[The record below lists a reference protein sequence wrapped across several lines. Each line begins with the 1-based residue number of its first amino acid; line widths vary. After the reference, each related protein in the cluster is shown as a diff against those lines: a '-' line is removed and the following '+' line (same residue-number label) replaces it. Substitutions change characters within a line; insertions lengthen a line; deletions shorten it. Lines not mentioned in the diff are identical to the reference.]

1 MVVRMS
7 WERAFAGPMTKPLP
21 FTEARVRRVIAA
33 ARKEGIATGA
43 ISIHPDGT
51 ITVRWG
57 EQGVALSAPPP
68 HNAASSEW
76 EDIQV

>member
-1 MVVRMS
+1 MPQS
-7 WERAFAGPMTKPLP
+7 ALAWGFQIPMTRPLP
-21 FTEARVRRVIAA
+21 FTEARVRRAIAA

-57 EQGVALSAPPP
+57 EPGVALPASPP
-68 HNAASSEW
+68 HNASSSEW
-76 EDIQV
+76 EDIEA